1 MGTRTDAMS
10 FWKPKA
16 HHTAKLPAV
25 YRRMVLYQ
33 AETLL
38 DRLIDIRDFAME
50 YVEKDALLHYANALP
65 LPSPDE
71 QEEKDLVESPEGNS
85 VPDSD
90 ENEEVEA
97 CEDQLAQQENT
108 NLELSK
114 NIAAVNQQDS
124 GAFTGTADVDMADTE
139 PIWDGAIHGY
149 DWPNVEEPSEYH
161 SASSDEEDEMTDD
174 AKFDP
179 FEATPSTTTPESNT
193 WLTNSLDAPHSV
205 FFNTFLTFP
214 IACAGDGQGV
224 LSTGVEYSDLPQGP
238 ASAWLTN
245 NPNVPEGAAEAE
257 TSSETWPGD
266 GTGTL
271 PVDHHLS
278 ISQDSLDNEEDE
290 GSLSGSD
297 SSDEITSQ
305 AIDDQIEKLRL
316 APSTLLHPHG
326 WYWPTHFLDEIATQ
340 VEAYEEYVQ
349 KKNDLVKSISENNNL
364 SRDETDKI
372 LCEFVHENIVRKPV
386 VNVVQLF
393 KLKRFIDN
401 VVQFVLATQRNIYA
415 IDADTD
421 EGRRR
426 HFLPLDSP
434 LRFRSRRLGSSLRF
448 VTNVNDAWERSQDNW
463 GMPPVKIKREQ
474 I

>member
-1 MGTRTDAMS
+1 
-10 FWKPKA
+10 
-16 HHTAKLPAV
+16 
-25 YRRMVLYQ
+25 MVLYQ

-50 YVEKDALLHYANALP
+50 YVEEDALLHYANVLP

-71 QEEKDLVESPEGNS
+71 QEEKDLVESPEGNP

-90 ENEEVEA
+90 ENEEFEA
-97 CEDQLAQQENT
+97 CEDQLAQQENAH
-108 NLELSK
+108 LELSE
-114 NIAAVNQQDS
+114 NIAAVDQQDS
-124 GAFTGTADVDMADTE
+124 GAFTGTTDVDMEDTE
-139 PIWDGAIHGY
+139 PMWDGAIHGY

-161 SASSDEEDEMTDD
+161 SASSDEEDEMTDN

-179 FEATPSTTTPESNT
+179 FEASPSTTTPESNT
-193 WLTNSLDAPHSV
+193 WLTNSPDAPHSV
-205 FFNTFLTFP
+205 FFNTFVTFP

-224 LSTGVEYSDLPQGP
+224 LSPGVEYSDPPQGP

-245 NPNVPEGAAEAE
+245 SPDAPEGVAEAE

-266 GTGTL
+266 GIGSL

-278 ISQDSLDNEEDE
+278 ISQDSLDNEEDV
-290 GSLSGSD
+290 GSLSDSD

-340 VEAYEEYVQ
+340 VEEYEEYVQ
-349 KKNDLVKSISENNNL
+349 KKNFLIKSISKNKTL
-364 SRDETDKI
+364 SRDETDNI

-386 VNVVQLF
+386 VNAVQLF

-401 VVQFVLATQRNIYA
+401 VVRFVLATQRNIDA
-415 IDADTD
+415 IDADMD

-434 LRFRSRRLGSSLRF
+434 LRFRSKRLGSSLRF
-448 VTNVNDAWERSQDNW
+448 VTSVNDAWERGQDNW